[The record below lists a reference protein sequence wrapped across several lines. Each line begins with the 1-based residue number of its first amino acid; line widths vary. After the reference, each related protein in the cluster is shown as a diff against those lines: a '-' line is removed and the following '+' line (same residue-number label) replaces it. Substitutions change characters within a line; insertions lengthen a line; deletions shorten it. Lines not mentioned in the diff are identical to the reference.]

1 MSAEDKPSRRQ
12 LDSRLPP
19 WATRWI
25 GVRSQPPKPKPI
37 YVPYLWAFIGA
48 FCGLSLLQAIF
59 GHTPYFIERGV
70 PPVIASYGAT
80 AVLCYA
86 LPEAPLAQP
95 RAVLGGH
102 FFSALTGI
110 IIARIFQL
118 NNLQDDESP
127 RRLAWLAATLASSVA
142 IVVMQ
147 ATKTIHPPA
156 GATALLPITTP
167 AVNRLNWYLLPVV
180 LLSSVLMIMVALITN
195 NIQQRYPVFWW
206 APKPPARAPPPLPIT
221 NENGTK

>member
-1 MSAEDKPSRRQ
+1 M
-12 LDSRLPP
+12 
-19 WATRWI
+19 
-25 GVRSQPPKPKPI
+25 
-37 YVPYLWAFIGA
+37 
-48 FCGLSLLQAIF
+48 
-59 GHTPYFIERGV
+59 
-70 PPVIASYGAT
+70 
-80 AVLCYA
+80 LCYA